1 MSRPARATPEE
12 ESFALAKESRSA
24 SSKAEELAR
33 PSNDD
38 PIGWDR
44 MDGRAHVT
52 ARRLPLREESDV
64 ILIFLSCTTSMPWGL
79 LGALVLR
86 T

>member
-52 ARRLPLREESDV
+52 ARRLPLRER
-64 ILIFLSCTTSMPWGL
+64 LAAL
-79 LGALVLR
+79 LQLCRRRVVAVVTHLPYEEGVW
-86 T
+86 